1 MVRTGMDQLLS
12 DFDHRV
18 GDTPYALLCHGA
30 SVDGQGRYVFDRLCG
45 DPSTRPRMLLV
56 PEHGLFGEQAYMEA
70 VADTRDRGRSV
81 PVRFNDRIWCVSV
94 SETVT
99 TWWPSPESGGQGGK
113 RS

>member
-1 MVRTGMDQLLS
+1 MAVLLTGATLGAASTAGAQELVITFPDTT
-12 DFDHRV
+12 FEGFEIEVYGEKGGV
-18 GDTPYALLCHGA
+18 GVGPFLRGDCNA
-30 SVDGQGRYVFDRLCG
+30 DG
-45 DPSTRPRMLLV
+45 S
-56 PEHGLFGEQAYMEA
+56 
-70 VADTRDRGRSV
+70 RGRSV